1 MASPGACASS
11 FTLRPPPHSLQV
23 ERVVYPGRIVH
34 VDRAIATLGGSA
46 ELAKQFS
53 KPSVVDAAKHVCPA
67 QLSLRFGHAS
77 SLPGAADAVSTS
89 ALASDSTASRGFLL
103 CITLDESGSASDAVI
118 SASYERSHSFHR
130 LADFV
135 YRRDEPSAASHIAV
149 SGVINGAAPSIAQ
162 VIRSASSSF
171 TFEVTPCSAAGGPGP
186 FQHAC
191 AAAILPVG
199 LTAARPDT
207 VQEGG
212 RAPHRV
218 RHQASIRVSICA
230 AQVPQVQLL
239 LYVYWRRYCFVSA
252 KFVNVCSC

>member
-11 FTLRPPPHSLQV
+11 FTLRPPPQSLQV
-23 ERVVYPGRIVH
+23 ERVEYPGRILH
-34 VDRAIATLGGSA
+34 VDRALATLGGSA

-53 KPSVVDAAKHVCPA
+53 KPSVVDSAKHACPA
-67 QLSLRFGHAS
+67 QLSLRLGHAS
-77 SLPGAADAVSTS
+77 SQPGDADAVRTS

-118 SASYERSHSFHR
+118 SASYQRSHSFHR

-162 VIRSASSSF
+162 VVRNASSSF
-171 TFEVTPCSAAGGPGP
+171 TFEVTPCSAAGGHGP

-191 AAAILPVG
+191 TAAILPAG
-199 LTAARPDT
+199 LSAGCPDT
-207 VQEGG
+207 VPEAGG
-212 RAPHRV
+212 QPHRV
-218 RHQASIRVSICA
+218 RHQASDRVSICA

-239 LYVYWRRYCFVSA
+239 LYVYWCRYSFVSA